1 MRSFL
6 LLLAFLHHAGVP
18 VERVSIPGPHGVSL
32 EAALVR
38 PPPGT
43 VLPAGA
49 ARPVGVVELHGCG
62 GPFAR
67 RDGQWAVALAKAG
80 HVVLLPDSFGSRG
93 AASQCHVHHRVAT
106 PNGLRRLDAIAAG
119 QFLAGQPGVPP
130 GGMALIGFSNGAS
143 TTLATAN
150 AARPVSPPGLFTR
163 FVGFYPGCQARLNT
177 PGWAPSGPMLILVG
191 ALDDWTP
198 AAPCRALAA
207 KFPGQVRLIVYPG
220 AWHDFDAPG
229 DPVHVMRDLSETPGN
244 VGQAHAGNN
253 PAAQADALRQVP
265 AFLALRGTAL
275 Q

>member
-1 MRSFL
+1 MHSFL
-6 LLLAFLHHAGVP
+6 LLLAFLHHAHVP
-18 VERVSIPGPHGVSL
+18 VARVSIPGPDGVVL

-43 VLPAGA
+43 VIPEGA

-93 AASQCHVHHRVAT
+93 VGGQCHVHHRVAT
-106 PNGLRRLDAIAAG
+106 PNGLRRADAIAAG
-119 QFLAGQPGVPP
+119 RWLQAQPGVPA
-130 GGMALIGFSNGAS
+130 GGVALIGFSNGAS

-150 AARPVSPPGLFTR
+150 AARKIDPPGLFSR
-163 FVGFYPGCQARLNT
+163 FVGFYPGCRARLDT
-177 PGWAPSGPMLILVG
+177 PHWAPSGPMLILVG
-191 ALDDWTP
+191 AKDDWTP

-207 KFPGQVRLIVYPG
+207 RFPDRIRLIVYPG
-220 AWHDFDAPG
+220 AWHDFDAPR
-229 DPVHVMRDLSETPGN
+229 DPVHVMTDLSETPGN
-244 VGQAHAGNN
+244 VGHAHAGNN
-253 PAAQADALRQVP
+253 PAAQADALQQVP
-265 AFLALRGTAL
+265 AFLALRGEAL